1 MAKGGLWLEK
11 ARRGGGEA
19 AQGSGA
25 LGRAESPLWDAVPA
39 DGHRSPPQLPGAMGI
54 TEGGIFP

>member
-1 MAKGGLWLEK
+1 MVRESKE
-11 ARRGGGEA
+11 GGGEA